1 MTTRTACPCRLALLA
16 LSVAATATHAQMPA
30 PLVLSVTAQLD
41 GQSETRRLTWPA
53 QASTVGQHVML
64 LEHTQTYN
72 TGGSMPRAE
81 WEQRF
86 AAGLSDDTIPLG
98 CDTSACRFV
107 RHQWAK
113 TGVDVTL
120 RPLTG
125 SGELQ
130 PLSIAVTLHRF
141 QPAPDAGTPARIDT
155 WQRNLDTSLRVGDS
169 RTIDLDARGTLTIE
183 RLDGP

>member
-1 MTTRTACPCRLALLA
+1 MTMRPTCSCRLAALA
-16 LSVAATATHAQMPA
+16 LSAAAHAQLPA
-30 PLVLSVTAQLD
+30 PLVLSLTAQLD
-41 GQSETRRLTWPA
+41 GQSETRRLALPA
-53 QASTVGQHVML
+53 QASATEPHVTL
-64 LEHTQTYN
+64 LERTQSYD

-86 AAGLSDDTIPLG
+86 AAGLPDDTIPLG
-98 CDTSACRFV
+98 CDASACRFV

-120 RPLTG
+120 RPLAG
-125 SGELQ
+125 SGEFQ

-141 QPAPDAGTPARIDT
+141 LPAPDGETPASIDT
-155 WQRNLDTSLRVGDS
+155 WRRNLDTSLRVGDS

-183 RLDGP
+183 RLDAP